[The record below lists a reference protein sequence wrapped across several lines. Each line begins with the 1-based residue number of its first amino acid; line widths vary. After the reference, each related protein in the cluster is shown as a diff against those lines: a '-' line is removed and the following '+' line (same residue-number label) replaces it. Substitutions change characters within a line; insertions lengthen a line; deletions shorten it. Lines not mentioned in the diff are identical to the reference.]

1 MKAIVQSL
9 KKSYRVLV
17 FDTVKAF
24 NKANQICFIDSVVV
38 DKQTT
43 AHNVKQHIGKVMV
56 GAEPIFGHLQA
67 IRGSYDTR

>member
-1 MKAIVQSL
+1 MQAIVQTF
-9 KKSYRVLV
+9 KKGHRILI
-17 FDTVKAF
+17 FNAVKAF

-67 IRGSYDTR
+67 IGGSYDTR